1 MKSEVVRRALNTEL
15 QDASRALAMAESDA
29 LIARLTGDAR
39 GYQDAKGRKAAA
51 RCRIRQCKTALF
63 EADNGSAHTGKG
75 SLQ

>member
-1 MKSEVVRRALNTEL
+1 MKNEVVRRALNAEL
-15 QDASRALAMAESDA
+15 QDASRALAMAKSDA

-63 EADNGSAHTGKG
+63 KSGSG
-75 SLQ
+75 SINVKVSFR